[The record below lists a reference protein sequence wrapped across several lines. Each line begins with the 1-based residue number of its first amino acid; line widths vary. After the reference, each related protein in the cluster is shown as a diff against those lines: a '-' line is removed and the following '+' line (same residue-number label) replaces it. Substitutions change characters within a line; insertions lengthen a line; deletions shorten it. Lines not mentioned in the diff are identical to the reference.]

1 MEKIQYISPLKET
14 STLKKY
20 VNKLLDVKDF

>member
-14 STLKKY
+14 SILKKY